1 MQVQIP
7 VVENEKCKELYRE
20 IDQVDKDA
28 QFDDR
33 VVCAG
38 LMKGGKDSVSIE

>member
-7 VVENEKCKELYRE
+7 VVENEKCKELYRR
-20 IDQVDKDA
+20 IDQVDKES

-38 LMKGGKDSVSIE
+38 LMEGGMDSVSIE